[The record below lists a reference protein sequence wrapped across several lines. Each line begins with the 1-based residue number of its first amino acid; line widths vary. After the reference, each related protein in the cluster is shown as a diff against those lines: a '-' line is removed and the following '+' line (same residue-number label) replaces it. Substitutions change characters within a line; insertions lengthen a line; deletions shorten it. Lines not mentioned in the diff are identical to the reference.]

1 MKFVG
6 FISQHCPPLK
16 FCNGTNHDGDIESAL
31 HVRHSSEENCKSWN
45 EGTFSGQSS
54 ESGIEEEL
62 HHESGQCQME
72 LDGSPSFSKS
82 RKEEGNRKDGRNR
95 MYICLNLAKLS
106 FQVQLLFFTNMRQ
119 SKSLKIIKTE

>member
-16 FCNGTNHDGDIESAL
+16 FCNGTNHDGDTESAL
-31 HVRHSSEENCKSWN
+31 HVRHSSEENCKIWN
-45 EGTFSGQSS
+45 EGTLSGQSS

-72 LDGSPSFSKS
+72 RDGSPSFSKS
-82 RKEEGNRKDGRNR
+82 RKGEGNRQD
-95 MYICLNLAKLS
+95 
-106 FQVQLLFFTNMRQ
+106 
-119 SKSLKIIKTE
+119 E